1 MADILKEL
9 SGLQEN
15 ILLANHTTFRIGGP
29 AKYFYIARNNN
40 EIVRAVQA
48 AKEESIPFYIL
59 GGGSNLL
66 VSDEGF
72 GGLIIKVQSSKFKI
86 EQVPRERE
94 QSDNAKLKI
103 TAEAGAP
110 LIRIILESTKQGY
123 SGLEWGFGIPGT
135 IGGAI
140 YGNAHRLGQAM
151 AQVVESVE
159 ILDTNFNI
167 KILKNNEC
175 EFAYGESRFKKTG
188 EIILSATLVFIKQK
202 QEIIDDILEQAKKVV
217 RQQPPFPSA
226 GCVFRNYEIQ
236 GDDDILLNAHPELA
250 SWVRDGKIGGGDLI
264 DQGGLKGEQI
274 GGARIWDGHANYI
287 VNVGEA
293 KAEDVVALIVLC
305 KEKVRE
311 KFGIELEEEIRYV
324 GF

>member
-1 MADILKEL
+1 MSILQRL
-9 SGLQEN
+9 PSLQEN

-29 AKYFYIARNNN
+29 AKYFYIAKNNN

-72 GGLIIKVQSSKFKI
+72 GGLIIKIQNSKFKI

-140 YGNAHRLGQAM
+140 YGNAHRLGQAIE
-151 AQVVESVE
+151 QIVEGVE
-159 ILDTNFNI
+159 ILDSSFTV
-167 KILKNNEC
+167 KILKNDEC

-188 EIILSATLVFIKQK
+188 EIILSATLLFKK
-202 QEIIDDILEQAKKVV
+202 QEQKIIDDVLERAKKVV
-217 RQQPPFPSA
+217 RQHPPFPSA

-250 SWVRDGKIGGGDLI
+250 SWVRDGKIGVGYLI
-264 DQGGLKGEQI
+264 DQCGLKGKQI
-274 GGARIWDGHANYI
+274 GQAKIPDEHANFIVNLGGAR
-287 VNVGEA
+287 
-293 KAEDVVALIVLC
+293 AEDVVALVNLC
-305 KEKVRE
+305 KEKVKE
-311 KFGIELEEEIRYV
+311 KFGIELEEEIRYL